1 MQFTTGMIVTKKPY
15 SEMSSF
21 SWKEIIEDSIKDKLI
36 IRATTSGNIF
46 ALKAANVRPGKVY
59 LNFIDTMGP
68 AGTMCRGLIVKAHAV
83 YKKKSNEEMIGSN
96 NNIENMQF
104 LATIKLKLTCI
115 LFHG

>member
-1 MQFTTGMIVTKKPY
+1 
-15 SEMSSF
+15 
-21 SWKEIIEDSIKDKLI
+21 
-36 IRATTSGNIF
+36 
-46 ALKAANVRPGKVY
+46 
-59 LNFIDTMGP
+59 MGP